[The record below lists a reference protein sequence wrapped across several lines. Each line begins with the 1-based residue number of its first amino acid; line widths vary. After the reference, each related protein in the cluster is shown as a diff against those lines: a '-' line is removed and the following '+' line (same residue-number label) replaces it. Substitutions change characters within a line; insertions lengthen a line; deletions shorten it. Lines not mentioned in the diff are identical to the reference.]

1 MSNFEAISCATCFVE
16 FAIPESMERRRR
28 EDGKDFYCP
37 NGHCNVF
44 NSGKSKA
51 DKLVEELSCARQRLA
66 QKTDELREEAERRR
80 KAETEV
86 QSLKRRTAAG
96 VCPCCSRTFKQ
107 LAAHM
112 KSKHPGVVPI
122 ARQK

>member
-1 MSNFEAISCATCFVE
+1 MSNMATIFCAVCHVE

-44 NSGKSKA
+44 NGGKSKA
-51 DKLVEELSCARQRLA
+51 DKLAEELSRARQQLA
-66 QKTDELREEAERRR
+66 QKTDELRDEAGRRQ
-80 KAETEV
+80 KAEMEA

-112 KSKHPGVVPI
+112 KSKHPGVVSI